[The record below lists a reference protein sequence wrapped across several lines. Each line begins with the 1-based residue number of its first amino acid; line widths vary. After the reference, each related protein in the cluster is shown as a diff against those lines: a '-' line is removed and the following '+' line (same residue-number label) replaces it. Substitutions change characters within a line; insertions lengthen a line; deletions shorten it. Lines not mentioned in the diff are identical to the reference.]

1 MLKRRRLTPF
11 CKTGNYSHKKL
22 TTFFFGYFCAS
33 QLSPVAFLS
42 SFCHISSVENYYE
55 NCSSSSPTPPSSKH
69 NICFDRKFHICN
81 YVSQQDEINSK
92 VIFFFVC
99 ILDLK
104 RHGTATLDNGPVQE
118 VMQPFNN
125 QKTYRR

>member
-1 MLKRRRLTPF
+1 
-11 CKTGNYSHKKL
+11 
-22 TTFFFGYFCAS
+22 
-33 QLSPVAFLS
+33 
-42 SFCHISSVENYYE
+42 VENYYE

-99 ILDLK
+99 ISGLK
-104 RHGTATLDNGPVQE
+104 GHGTATLDNGPVEE

-125 QKTYRR
+125 QKTYRRYKMNVQLKLLTAISFCHSLHKVALS